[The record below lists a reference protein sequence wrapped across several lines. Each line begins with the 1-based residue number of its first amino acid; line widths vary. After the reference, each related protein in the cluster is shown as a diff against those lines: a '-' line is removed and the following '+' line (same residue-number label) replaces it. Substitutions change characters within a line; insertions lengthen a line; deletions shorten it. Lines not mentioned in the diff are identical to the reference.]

1 MEKLIKNILEY
12 NSNADIKLIEKAYNY
27 SKKLHDDAP
36 LRLSGEA
43 FFIHPYLVA
52 TILTELSMDVDTIAA
67 GLLHDTIEDT
77 IATYD
82 DIKNEFSEDIA
93 NLVDGVTKLS
103 KVKYKSKE
111 ERQAES
117 LRKMVIAM
125 SKDIRVIII
134 KLADRLH
141 NLRTLEYM
149 SPEKQKE
156 KAMETLEIYAPIANR
171 LGMASIKWELE
182 DLALRYIDPEGFED
196 VKHRLKEKRKD
207 REEYIES
214 IKSILKENIEEANI
228 EFELSGRPK
237 SIYSIYKKM
246 YHKNKIFEEIYDI
259 TAIRIIVLSVKD
271 CYGVLGVAHTLWK
284 PMPGRFKDY
293 IAMPKPNMYQS
304 LHTTVIGP
312 DGEPFEIQ
320 IRTFDM
326 HKTAEYGIAA
336 HWKYKEGIKTDD
348 FEDKL
353 NWLRHMLDWQKD
365 TNDPREFM
373 ESLKIDLYTD
383 EVFVFTPDGDVINLP
398 IGSTPIDFA
407 YRVHSAVGN
416 KCIGAKVNGRIVPLD
431 YKLKNGNQI
440 DIITSANSNG
450 PSMDWL
456 KIVKSSQARSKIRK
470 YFKDKERGTDI
481 NHGKDSVEKEV
492 KKQGFKLTEL
502 LKEKWLM
509 EIVEKMNLKT
519 LDNLYAA
526 VGHRTITEL
535 QVVMKLISKYK
546 IVNKD
551 KFVEKIKEVDTSRKT
566 KTPTSGVIIKGL
578 DNIKVRFSRC
588 CSPVPGDDIVGYITR
603 GRGVS
608 VHRSDCTNI
617 ASTDKDARFI
627 EVEWDNSKTISFTA
641 ELQIEAVDRPG
652 LLQDITGTYTEFKV
666 NATHLNLRINKDK
679 IAVMNITFEIKES
692 KELNDLIKKFKRID
706 GVIDV
711 YRYKK

>member
-481 NHGKDSVEKEV
+481 NHGKDSIEKEV

-551 KFVEKIKEVDTSRKT
+551 KFVEKIKKVDTTRKT

-578 DNIKVRFSRC
+578 DNIKVRFSKC